1 MNPVRA
7 VARVFLSAVFVG
19 GGIQTFK
26 NPDRAVAQAKPV
38 TDRLTPTL
46 EKAGLP
52 TDPRTLVRANA
63 AAQVAAGVL
72 LATGKAPRPAALV
85 LAGSLVPTTLA
96 GHRYWEHDDPAQ
108 KAQHRNHFLK
118 NLGLLGGLL
127 LAVLDTEGRPSVV
140 WRAGHAVE
148 HAQDALDR
156 AGSRAVRETRRA
168 ARDTRKAA
176 ERTATETKR
185 AARRTATETKRAA
198 NRTAVGAKRAARDAR
213 HSAKVATLSA
223 KSAARGAKVTAG
235 TLLPG

>member
-7 VARVFLSAVFVG
+7 VARVFLSAVFIR
-19 GGIQTFK
+19 GGIQTFN

-46 EKAGLP
+46 QKAGLP

-85 LAGSLVPTTLA
+85 LAGSVVPTTLA

-127 LAVLDTEGRPSVV
+127 LAALDTEGRPSMV

-156 AGSRAVRETRRA
+156 AGSRAVRQTRRA

-176 ERTATETKR
+176 E
-185 AARRTATETKRAA
+185 RTATETKRAA